1 MSLLNAI
8 SIDDMSSCGAITGL
22 DVQALRRAFY
32 EDGVIDAAEAET
44 LFRLNSACPK
54 QDPAWAN
61 CFVEMVTDYVVNQ
74 VKPEGYITAENATW
88 LMAQIAKRGTIESK
102 IELEL
107 LITVIDKA
115 RWSPQGLVTF
125 ALAQVK
131 HAVIGGDGPLRA
143 GKALQPGAINEA
155 EVELLKRILYA
166 FGGDG
171 NIGITRAEAEILF
184 DIDAATWSESN
195 AASWP
200 DLFVKAIANCVI
212 TASGYAPPSREQA
225 LAQEGWLQR
234 RGDLAPGAVLG
245 AAVHGGISSI
255 LAAYRKQSSEERA
268 IAALERQK
276 IEIITAEEVSVA
288 NAEWLAAHI
297 GRSGQLTPNE
307 RALLAFLQTNSTKVA
322 PELEKLMERLRP
334 AA

>member
-8 SIDDMSSCGAITGL
+8 SVDEISSSGTITET
-22 DVQALRRAFY
+22 DVQALRRAY
-32 EDGVIDAAEAET
+32 YDDGVIDAAEAET
-44 LFRLNSACPK
+44 LFRLNQTCLK

-61 CFVEMVTDYVVNQ
+61 CLVEMVTDHIVNQ
-74 VKPEGYITAENATW
+74 VKPEGYITIDNANW
-88 LMAQIAKRGTIESK
+88 LMARIAPKGVIESK

-107 LITVIDKA
+107 LVTVIDKA

-125 ALAQVK
+125 ALEQVK
-131 HAVIGGDGPLRA
+131 HAVIDGIGPLRA
-143 GKALQPGAINEA
+143 GKVLPAGAINEA

-166 FGGDG
+166 YGGDG
-171 NIGITRAEAEILF
+171 NIGITRAEAEVLF
-184 DIDAATWSESN
+184 DIDAATSAQSN
-195 AASWP
+195 AASWS
-200 DLFVKAIANCVI
+200 DLFVKAIANCVM

-245 AAVHGGISSI
+245 AAIRGGVSSI
-255 LAAYRKQSSEERA
+255 LAAYRSQNSVERA
-268 IAALERQK
+268 VASLERQK
-276 IEIITAEEVSVA
+276 IEIITSEEVLVA
-288 NAEWLAAHI
+288 SAEWLAAHI

-307 RALLAFLQTNSTKVA
+307 RALLAFVHANGTKVA
-322 PELEKLMERLRP
+322 PELDVMMKRLRP